1 MSETTIEPPKVI
13 LRDDTLDQKL
23 ANWIGLLLRI
33 CVIISGSIVLFG
45 IVLWAIQND
54 GPNSVDAAMGKTG
67 TLPKVNPSTILE
79 GLRDFTASAYIQ
91 LGLLV
96 LILTPTLRVFVTAIV
111 FVMQRAWIL
120 VLCSA
125 LVLTILV
132 LGLFGIVGG

>member
-1 MSETTIEPPKVI
+1 MEPTKVV

-23 ANWIGLLLRI
+23 ANWIGLLLRV

-67 TLPKVNPSTILE
+67 TLPKVNPSTILD

-111 FVMQRAWIL
+111 FIMQRAWIL

-125 LVLTILV
+125 AVLTILI
-132 LGLFGIVGG
+132 LGLLGIVGG

>member
-1 MSETTIEPPKVI
+1 MSETMIEPPKVV

-23 ANWIGLLLRI
+23 ANWIGLLLRV
-33 CVIISGSIVLFG
+33 CVIVSGSIVVFG
-45 IVLWAIQND
+45 IVLWAFQND

-67 TLPKVNPSTILE
+67 TLPKVNPSTILD

-125 LVLTILV
+125 LVLAILV

>member
-1 MSETTIEPPKVI
+1 MSETTFESPKAV

-23 ANWIGLLLRI
+23 ANWIGLLLRV
-33 CVIISGSIVLFG
+33 CVIVSGSIVVFG
-45 IVLWAIQND
+45 IVLWAFQND

-67 TLPKVNPSTILE
+67 TLPKVNPSTILD

-125 LVLTILV
+125 LVLMILV

>member
-1 MSETTIEPPKVI
+1 MSEATITTPKVT
-13 LRDDTLDQKL
+13 LRDDRLDQKL
-23 ANWIGLLLRI
+23 ANWIGLLLRV
-33 CVIISGSIVLFG
+33 CVIISGTLVIFG
-45 IVLWAIQND
+45 IMLWAIQQD

-67 TLPKVNPSTILE
+67 TLPKVNPSTILD

-111 FVMQRAWIL
+111 FIMQRAWIL
-120 VLCSA
+120 LLCSA

>member
-1 MSETTIEPPKVI
+1 MSGTSIEPPKVV

-33 CVIISGSIVLFG
+33 CVIVSGLIVLFG
-45 IVLWAIQND
+45 IVLWAVQND

-67 TLPKVNPSTILE
+67 TLPKVNPSTILD

-111 FVMQRAWIL
+111 FIMQRAWIL

-125 LVLTILV
+125 LVLIILV
-132 LGLFGIVGG
+132 LGLLGIVGG

>member
-1 MSETTIEPPKVI
+1 MSGTTIEQPKVV

-23 ANWIGLLLRI
+23 ANWIGLLLRV
-33 CVIISGSIVLFG
+33 CVIVSGSIVVFG

-67 TLPKVNPSTILE
+67 TLPKVSPSTILD

-125 LVLTILV
+125 LVLAILI

>member
-1 MSETTIEPPKVI
+1 MSEATIETPTVVV
-13 LRDDTLDQKL
+13 RDDKLDQML
-23 ANWIGLLLRI
+23 ANWIGLLLRV
-33 CVIISGSIVLFG
+33 CVIISGALVLFG
-45 IVLWAIQND
+45 IALWAVQND
-54 GPNSVDAAMGKTG
+54 GPNSIDAAMGKTG
-67 TLPKVNPSTILE
+67 TLPKVTPSSMID
-79 GLRDFTASAYIQ
+79 GLQDFTASAYIQ

-111 FVMQRAWIL
+111 FIMQRAWIL